1 MADACTAA
9 HAQFG
14 VDLTI
19 HGTENSF
26 FNHVDGLLGTVEK
39 AGLAA
44 SAYAGIDVGF
54 NRLFPAFY
62 GGPSSKWIFNHS
74 LTAGLKADAA
84 FLT

>member
-44 SAYAGIDVGF
+44 CAYAGIDAGF
-54 NRLFPAFY
+54 KRLFLAFY
-62 GGPSSKWIFNHS
+62 GGPSSQWIRNRS
-74 LTAGLKADAA
+74 LTAGLKAVAA
-84 FLT
+84 FLA